1 MSTSLN
7 RRTRNASPAI
17 LLLTLLTLG
26 ACGGGPPDAAP
37 APAGLAF
44 EEARVREP
52 VPGRTMTAGY
62 FAVRNGGTEAVVLT
76 GVSSPAANAVEMH
89 VSEQDGGMMRMRQL
103 DSVEIGAGET
113 VRFEPGGRHLMLF
126 GIESLPAEGID
137 VTFERSDGETT
148 TVRFR
153 TVSLGEA

>member
-1 MSTSLN
+1 MTVPN
-7 RRTRNASPAI
+7 PGAAA
-17 LLLTLLTLG
+17 LLLAALLALG
-26 ACGGGPPDAAP
+26 GCGGTASDAAP
-37 APAGLAF
+37 TAAGL
-44 EEARVREP
+44 EITDARVREP

-62 FAVRNGGTEAVVLT
+62 FTARNTTDRAMTLVA
-76 GVSSPAANAVEMH
+76 VSSPAAGSVEMH
-89 VSEQDGGMMRMRQL
+89 VSEQDGDMMRMRQL
-103 DSVEIGAGET
+103 DSVEIGGGNT

-153 TVSLGEA
+153 TVSLGEG